1 MPGDRLF
8 YRIIFD
14 LFNFIFCGFSKKKKG
29 YYFLRKGRKMP
40 KKCLKSK
47 SKVFNLFLH
56 GENISSFFICIFIQ
70 KKWENQ
76 YFVDNFWPKIVLFR
90 TILAFFLPGT
100 IFGQHFDFWSNFL
113 FLTKISMFDP
123 NFDFRLKFRILA
135 KFGFLTKILILV
147 NFSIFDRFF

>member
-90 TILAFFLPGT
+90 TILAFF
-100 IFGQHFDFWSNFL
+100 FARNDFWPTFRFLIKLFIFDQNFDVWPK
-113 FLTKISMFDP
+113 FRFSTKIS
-123 NFDFRLKFRILA
+123 NFGQIW
-135 KFGFLTKILILV
+135 
-147 NFSIFDRFF
+147 IFD